1 MLSASISLTTKENNS
16 FSLLSLV
23 CLNHLLHDP
32 RGLAQV
38 IRGWDEVVGG
48 SISSFSRTKKKKKG
62 KKRKKKFTYQKKI
75 KLIT

>member
-48 SISSFSRTKKKKKG
+48 SISSFSRTKKKKKKG
-62 KKRKKKFTYQKKI
+62 KKEKKSLPIKRK
-75 KLIT
+75 